1 MRDRAGQ
8 ETVCEDAV
16 ELDLGRS
23 VGLESILQIVEV
35 LLSPTGSGQ
44 AGV

>member
-16 ELDLGRS
+16 ELDLGRT
-23 VGLESILQIVEV
+23 VGLESILQVIAV